1 MKQKA
6 IADYLLA
13 IFPIDKK
20 PVGKIMNVNSVLWNK
35 NGQTYSV
42 SQQDI
47 PT

>member
-20 PVGKIMNVNSVLWNK
+20 PVGKIMNVNIFCTLE
-35 NGQTYSV
+35 
-42 SQQDI
+42 
-47 PT
+47 